1 MWIKSIISWLYVR
14 EIILN
19 HLSGPDL
26 ICGKV
31 VIAELRPLCR
41 RRNFSVVNFS
51 WCLRD
56 QACFSRVSCELPP
69 SHKPILC
76 KNSLNVYFLLVLSV
90 WLNPEGWRFS
100 IRGLAQR
107 NKGGESGSNGSTGRG
122 VDLIILPKAGII
134 WGEKKGTK
142 KTGARGDQEFKSEGG
157 KGEETGYPTNSL
169 FFRLFFRTAQAHFA
183 FFVHFFFPSQTVSS
197 FIKDTFHKQSWYFRQ
212 DMGRQSLTVYNNF
225 QTPFFNGLPKIR
237 KPL

>member
-31 VIAELRPLCR
+31 VIAELRLLCR

-56 QACFSRVSCELPP
+56 QACSSRVSCELPP

-76 KNSLNVYFLLVLSV
+76 KHSLNVYFLLLLSV

-134 WGEKKGTK
+134 WGKKRDK
-142 KTGARGDQEFKSEGG
+142 KDRSQRRSRIQEWRWKRRGDWLSHKLTLLQVILQ
-157 KGEETGYPTNSL
+157 NSTSSPCLLCAFL
-169 FFRLFFRTAQAHFA
+169 FF
-183 FFVHFFFPSQTVSS
+183 
-197 FIKDTFHKQSWYFRQ
+197 
-212 DMGRQSLTVYNNF
+212 
-225 QTPFFNGLPKIR
+225 PKPNCIQ
-237 KPL
+237 LY